1 MEDDFSAP
9 KLRDFDPPRVF
20 ATVTSKAVSYNMDF
34 VEYLMG
40 QETARR
46 FASGMPKM
54 TLDQESDFRRELIA
68 KVIIQQNPEAAVAL
82 RSEAPAVAA
91 PTTTRQQLNG

>member
-20 ATVTSKAVSYNMDF
+20 TTVTSKAVSYNMDF

-40 QETARR
+40 QEAARR
-46 FASGMPKM
+46 FASGIPKM
-54 TLDQESDFRRELIA
+54 TLDQENDFRRELIA